1 MRRFLSLIKYKK
13 AALLLVIMLA
23 LAGCHKQDARPK
35 KDQAPEA
42 VPVQVERI
50 KVMDLKETLDYAGT
64 IKAQEE
70 VTVFPKV
77 SGKIITKAKQDGEAV
92 EKGES
97 IAFIDRDEVGL
108 RFEHAPVESPIK
120 GIVGRGFVDIGS
132 QVTSQT
138 AIALVVDMDEVTID
152 FNIPE
157 KYLPQ
162 VALGS
167 IAEITVDA
175 YPRDTFK
182 GAISQMSPVIDPL
195 TRTAPCE
202 IRIANPEHKLKSG
215 MFARV
220 KLILKEYKEVPV
232 VLKEAILGKV
242 PDQYVYVVANNRALM
257 RKVQAGARSGE
268 YVRVTEG
275 LQKDE
280 LVVIMGQQ
288 RLFDGADVAFEVN
301 NK

>member
-1 MRRFLSLIKYKK
+1 
-13 AALLLVIMLA
+13 
-23 LAGCHKQDARPK
+23 
-35 KDQAPEA
+35 
-42 VPVQVERI
+42 
-50 KVMDLKETLDYAGT
+50 
-64 IKAQEE
+64 
-70 VTVFPKV
+70 
-77 SGKIITKAKQDGEAV
+77 
-92 EKGES
+92 
-97 IAFIDRDEVGL
+97 
-108 RFEHAPVESPIK
+108 
-120 GIVGRGFVDIGS
+120 
-132 QVTSQT
+132 
-138 AIALVVDMDEVTID
+138 
-152 FNIPE
+152 
-157 KYLPQ
+157 
-162 VALGS
+162 
-167 IAEITVDA
+167 
-175 YPRDTFK
+175 
-182 GAISQMSPVIDPL
+182 MSPVIDPL